1 MALFKIKKSTDVK
14 IISLFTNIPSEET
27 KNLTT
32 KLLFKAKP
40 DLKISRKDLQKLFK
54 FATSQINFLFNGNI
68 YDQVDGV
75 AMGSPL
81 APILLNIFMG
91 YHETEWIR
99 NYNYGRLF
107 YYKRYVDDIFA
118 VFETK
123 DHAVSFYNHI
133 NKQHRSIMFT
143 METEKNGK
151 LPFLDVLVRNKPNL
165 VTSVYRKPTYTGLLI
180 IFFVLHLLKIKMVS
194 LKLC

>member
-1 MALFKIKKSTDVK
+1 ME
-14 IISLFTNIPSEET
+14 NM
-27 KNLTT
+27 
-32 KLLFKAKP
+32 
-40 DLKISRKDLQKLFK
+40 
-54 FATSQINFLFNGNI
+54 
-68 YDQVDGV
+68 YDHVDGV

-81 APILLNIFMG
+81 APIFLNIFMG

-99 NYNYGRLF
+99 NYYYIRLF
-107 YYKRYVDDIFA
+107 YYKRYVNDIFA

-151 LPFLDVLVRNKPNL
+151 LPFLDVLVCNKPSL

-180 IFFVLHLLKIKMVS
+180 NFFSFTSSKYKNDFIKTLLDRCYKISNTWLGFDKD
-194 LKLC
+194 